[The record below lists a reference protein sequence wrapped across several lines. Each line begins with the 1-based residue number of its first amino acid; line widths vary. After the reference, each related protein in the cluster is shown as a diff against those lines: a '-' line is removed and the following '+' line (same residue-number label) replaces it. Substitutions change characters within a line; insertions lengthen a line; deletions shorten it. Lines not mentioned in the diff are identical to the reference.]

1 MHSLLPG
8 LGAGFCR
15 AGLEAGFCHAGLEAG
30 FCQLLSGMLRRRK
43 VRRNSAASRGV
54 TPDRGLLMTVRS
66 SLVLALGVAFA
77 ATLAP
82 VAQAAEAEA
91 DFYRGKQIKLMVSTE
106 PGTIYDVYARLMADH
121 MPNHIPGKPSFVVEN
136 APGASGLRVTNF
148 MASQAPKDGLTMAAV
163 HSSIPTAPLTSPE
176 GARFDAAK
184 LGWIGSITKDPFVA
198 YVWHTVPVY
207 TLADAEKVPFS
218 IGGNAIGSAGIDLA
232 ILCNEMFGF
241 KMKIITG
248 YAGSLDTKL
257 AMERR
262 EVDGTFGNGW
272 GDINTTRP
280 HWIKD
285 KLINIFAQHG
295 FTKHPDLPTVPL
307 LIDYAKKPEDR
318 QTLEF
323 MLARQEFSK
332 PYFVPEGTPA
342 ARVEILR
349 KAFDAT
355 LKDPA
360 FLAGAAKAKLP
371 VEGPM
376 GGEELAAMVA
386 KVSATPDSI
395 VKGIEARFE
404 KFKQGR

>member
-1 MHSLLPG
+1 MSKRFAFSFAMGALV
-8 LGAGFCR
+8 LGA
-15 AGLEAGFCHAGLEAG
+15 
-30 FCQLLSGMLRRRK
+30 
-43 VRRNSAASRGV
+43 VII
-54 TPDRGLLMTVRS
+54 
-66 SLVLALGVAFA
+66 
-77 ATLAP
+77 AP

-106 PGTIYDVYARLMADH
+106 PGTIYDVYARLVAEH
-121 MPNHIPGKPSFVVEN
+121 MPNHIAGKPSFVVEN

-148 MASQAPKDGLTMAAV
+148 MATQAPKDGLTMAAV
-163 HSSIPTAPLTSPE
+163 HSSIPTAPLTSPD

-280 HWIKD
+280 QWIRD
-285 KLINIFAQHG
+285 KQINIFAQHG
-295 FTKHPDLPTVPL
+295 FTKHPDLPNVPL
-307 LIDYAKKPEDR
+307 LLDYAKKPEDR

-323 MLARQEFSK
+323 ILARQEFSK
-332 PYFVPEGTPA
+332 PYFVPEGTPV

-349 KAFDAT
+349 KAFDST
-355 LKDPA
+355 MKDPA
-360 FLAGAAKAKLP
+360 FTAGATRAKLP
-371 VEGPM
+371 VDGPM
-376 GGEELAAMVA
+376 GGAELAAMVA
-386 KVSATPDSI
+386 KVATTPESI
-395 VKGIEARFE
+395 IKGIEAKFE